1 MNTLEECLKML
12 GVPTE
17 FEYEQLSYS
26 EKERYKICVA
36 VERGYEIIV
45 DASVFDRDTLRKLI
59 NYLNEKEVEYTVIN
73 K

>member
-26 EKERYKICVA
+26 EKERYKICIAVA
-36 VERGYEIIV
+36 RGYEVIV